1 MDRASEGTRAKFN
14 ATFREKTAPSSLQPS
29 LAYRVQRREISSA
42 QPLA

>member
-29 LAYRVQRREISSA
+29 LAYRVQHQEISA